1 MRLPYHR
8 PFPSCQFRN
17 CRWGI
22 RNCRLGVSLRRLP
35 IVLLLLILQLSA
47 RFIELQRQS
56 PSQPLYQPQ
65 IVSTATAFRSG
76 VVGAVTTSAVSATV
90 DHARYRYQDSNRQK
104 NKYRISRFHL
114 LPQPIPSILTSSSTT
129 TATTTI
135 MAPQTR
141 RQAAAAAATILSTTR
156 GGSSSTNSMNTI
168 STNDLEPLNIT
179 AGSNATTLVSSA
191 EKNTTTPIN
200 RWVQIRQTIFPIYS
214 TQETIKFLY
223 IGSIKFF
230 IILALTL
237 TRDTKDTLVVTQ
249 CGAESIAFLKIYG
262 VLPVATLYI
271 AYYSKLSN
279 IVSSKKALFYIT
291 CIPFFVF
298 FVMYDLLIHPNTHWL
313 HPSID
318 TVRQTFQTLGLVAT
332 SAVTGSSTGGGITVL
347 MNIISHW
354 TSAIFYIMAE
364 IYSSVSVGLLFW
376 SFAND
381 VVSIEQA
388 KRFYPLFAQMSGLAP
403 VLAGQYM
410 VHYASRAPNF
420 ATSLHRLTIAITIA
434 GIMICF
440 SYHKSCTFV
449 ERTEGIKI
457 DGSDVKL
464 VGDTNENS
472 TATQTETAATLPTK
486 KKKKPK
492 LSMTESAKFLAGS
505 QYLRLIAML
514 VLGYGL
520 SINFTEIIWKSLVK
534 KLYPNPLE
542 YQRFMGN
549 FSSVVGICTCIVI
562 FFGVHVIRLL
572 GWRVGAM
579 ATPSIMAVISVPFF
593 VCILLG
599 IDNNPL
605 RLQTAVL
612 CGTILSLVSKTSK
625 YALFDPTT
633 QMAYIPLDEES
644 KIKGKAAIDVLG
656 SRIGKSGGSFIQ
668 QGLVFGFGNILNAAP
683 VVATIYY
690 GVLVAWIS
698 AANRLSTLFNKTQ
711 QQPSSNENENE
722 NNTVDDLDNH
732 NENSESKKGI

>member
-1 MRLPYHR
+1 MIDLTQRQQQQQRHSLL
-8 PFPSCQFRN
+8 N
-17 CRWGI
+17 LWTI
-22 RNCRLGVSLRRLP
+22 RSQTRHPVATNS
-35 IVLLLLILQLSA
+35 IVLA
-47 RFIELQRQS
+47 
-56 PSQPLYQPQ
+56 
-65 IVSTATAFRSG
+65 
-76 VVGAVTTSAVSATV
+76 
-90 DHARYRYQDSNRQK
+90 
-104 NKYRISRFHL
+104 
-114 LPQPIPSILTSSSTT
+114 
-129 TATTTI
+129 
-135 MAPQTR
+135 
-141 RQAAAAAATILSTTR
+141 TR
-156 GGSSSTNSMNTI
+156 GGSSSNSSGSSGDSSNSSTNPDTTSTSSNSDISMNHQMNHDTLQN
-168 STNDLEPLNIT
+168 TNDDH
-179 AGSNATTLVSSA
+179 TTTVSSSPHN
-191 EKNTTTPIN
+191 KVTTTTTSTTTTN
-200 RWVQIRQTIFPIYS
+200 RWVHIRQTIFPIY
-214 TQETIKFLY
+214 TKQETRKFLY
-223 IGSIKFF
+223 IGSMKFF

-237 TRDTKDTLVVTQ
+237 TRDTKDTLIVTQ

-262 VLPVATLYI
+262 VLPIATLFI

-279 IVSSKKALFYIT
+279 LVSSKKVLFYIT

-298 FVMYDLLIHPNTHWL
+298 FLIYDLLIHPNTHIL
-313 HPSID
+313 HPTLD
-318 TVRQTFQTLGLVAT
+318 TVRQTFQTFGLVTAESVT
-332 SAVTGSSTGGGITVL
+332 SSVVGSSSSSSGGGISVL
-347 MNIISHW
+347 MNIIAHW

-364 IYSSVSVGLLFW
+364 LYSSVSVGLLFW

-420 ATSLHRLTIAITIA
+420 AMSLHRLTIAITIA
-434 GIMICF
+434 GIMICA
-440 SYHKSCTFV
+440 SYHQSCNYV

-457 DGSDVKL
+457 DDSADTTVT
-464 VGDTNENS
+464 VGANDQ
-472 TATQTETAATLPTK
+472 ATTDATTDATTPKK

-534 KLYPNPLE
+534 KLYPNPLD

-579 ATPSIMAVISVPFF
+579 ATPSIMAVISIPFF

-605 RLQTAVL
+605 RLHTAVL

-690 GVLVAWIS
+690 GVLMAWIS
-698 AANRLSTLFNKTQ
+698 AANRLSTLFNNTQ
-711 QQPSSNENENE
+711 QQTSGEKENEPSSKVEPSE
-722 NNTVDDLDNH
+722 TVS
-732 NENSESKKGI
+732 EESIESKKDK